1 MPLRLSNRSA
11 VNHPAVM
18 RHYSLSDYKADN
30 PHTPET
36 EAMRQYR
43 ASLMEPASLP
53 RRRRRLRTL
62 LAEPYKHA
70 RP

>member
-1 MPLRLSNRSA
+1 
-11 VNHPAVM
+11 M

-70 RP
+70 RS